1 MGNHSAMLGPKLLLV
16 EDDTSLAELLEY
28 RFANEGYLVRR
39 TVNGDDALAMAK
51 VDLPDLVILDW
62 MIEGTEGIEVC
73 RQLRRG
79 ERTAGVPIIMLTA
92 RDDFE
97 DRMRGLECGAD
108 HYVTKPFSTRDLFA
122 RASSV
127 LRRARPALTGEAL
140 QVGDLTLDPVAYRAD
155 RKGKI
160 LELGPI
166 EFRLLAFLM
175 EHPER
180 VFTRKQLLAA
190 VWGDEG
196 EVHERSVDVQIARL
210 RKALRRGRSPDPI
223 KTVRQVGYAL
233 QAR

>member
-1 MGNHSAMLGPKLLLV
+1 MLGPKLLLV

-28 RFANEGYLVRR
+28 RFANEGYHVRR
-39 TVNGDDALAMAK
+39 TVNGDDALAMAR

-62 MIEGTEGIEVC
+62 MIEGTDGIEVC
-73 RQLRRG
+73 RQLRR
-79 ERTAGVPIIMLTA
+79 EEKTAAVPIIMLTA

-97 DRMRGLECGAD
+97 DRMHGLECGAD
-108 HYVTKPFSTRDLFA
+108 HYVTKPFSSRDLFA

-127 LRRARPALTGEAL
+127 LRRARPASIGETL
-140 QVGDLTLDPVAYRAD
+140 QVGDITLDPVAYRAE
-155 RKGKI
+155 RKGKR

-180 VFTRKQLLAA
+180 VFTRKQLLTA
-190 VWGDEG
+190 VWGDDG

-233 QAR
+233 QPR

>member
-1 MGNHSAMLGPKLLLV
+1 
-16 EDDTSLAELLEY
+16 
-28 RFANEGYLVRR
+28 
-39 TVNGDDALAMAK
+39 
-51 VDLPDLVILDW
+51 
-62 MIEGTEGIEVC
+62 
-73 RQLRRG
+73 
-79 ERTAGVPIIMLTA
+79 MLTA

-97 DRMRGLECGAD
+97 DRMSGLECGAD

-127 LRRARPALTGEAL
+127 LRRARPAASGEIL
-140 QVGDLTLDPVAYRAD
+140 RVGDLTLDAAAYRAD
-155 RKGKI
+155 RRGKT
-160 LELGPI
+160 LDLGPI

-233 QAR
+233 QPR